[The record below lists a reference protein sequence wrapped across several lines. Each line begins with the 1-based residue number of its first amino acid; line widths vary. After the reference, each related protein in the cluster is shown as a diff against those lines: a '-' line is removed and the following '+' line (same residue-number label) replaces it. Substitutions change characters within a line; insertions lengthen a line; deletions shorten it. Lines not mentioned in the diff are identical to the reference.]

1 MKVLWVLLCCVVLAH
16 KFARAQFPFNFMR
29 SSPIVDT
36 VEFFDEYDFIV
47 IGAGSGGCVMA
58 NRLSENPQWSV
69 LLLEAGVEETD
80 MLTDVPLT
88 AAATILTS
96 KFLCAVS
103 TSAFLTQDDGECR
116 PTHN

>member
-1 MKVLWVLLCCVVLAH
+1 MKVLSVFCVVLVH
-16 KFARAQFPFNFMR
+16 KFVHAQFPFNFML

-36 VEFFDEYDFIV
+36 EEFFDEYDFIV

-58 NRLSENPQWSV
+58 NRLSENPHWNV

-80 MLTDVPLT
+80 ILTDVPLT

-96 KFLCAVS
+96 KFFCVVS
-103 TSAFLTQDDGECR
+103 ASAFLRFGC
-116 PTHN
+116 